1 MPVSGTISNSA
12 VMMPKATISS
22 WMARGVTGIESSV
35 IAVMLGRPSRQSCRL
50 YKQHQHHQDK
60 NHGVGGFGI
69 KVFGQSFDHTQRKSG
84 HDRSHD
90 RTHAADDH
98 DRDPHDDDIFA

>member
-1 MPVSGTISNSA
+1 MPVHGTITSSA
-12 VMMPKATISS
+12 VMMPNATISS

-35 IAVMLGRPSRQSCRL
+35 IAVMSGRPSRQSRRL
-50 YKQHQHHQDK
+50 HQQHQHHQDK

-69 KVFGQSFDHTQRKSG
+69 EVFRQPLDHAERKAG

-90 RTHAADDH
+90 RPNAAD
-98 DRDPHDDDIFA
+98 HDDREHNE